1 MGLDKGLRS
10 LLSPPQSTD
19 NNTSLTQ
26 LPANILEAFIPGYSV
41 ISKFLLDALGFDI
54 TIVVSVCFL
63 AFALWTAVLYL
74 WKHAYALFQRY
85 GMSSITI
92 ESGDDIH
99 EHVMSWIADQQISRD
114 SRSLMAKTGLV
125 SAWDDEA
132 DGVDIAGVDIAD
144 ADEDAFLNFSNW
156 EANVSLRYQPDFGRH
171 RFWHHGS
178 YFEFT
183 REAKQTMD
191 SVYGIISTKETI
203 NLTCIGRS
211 TQPIKDLIRECRD
224 RHLDRGKLR
233 TSVRRPATRDM
244 RNRGYP
250 PWVKVAVRP
259 SRPMDT
265 VILDPEQKQN
275 VLADI
280 NEYLHPATPK

>member
-1 MGLDKGLRS
+1 MPFDTGFRS
-10 LLSPPQSTD
+10 LLSAPQSTD
-19 NNTSLTQ
+19 NDTSLTQ
-26 LPANILEAFIPGYSV
+26 LPVNILEAFIPGYSI
-41 ISKFLLDALGFDI
+41 ISQFLLETLGFDV

-63 AFALWTAVLYL
+63 VFALVTAVRYL
-74 WKHAYALFQRY
+74 WKNAYDLFQRY

-99 EHVMSWIADQQISRD
+99 EHIMSWIADQQVSRD

-132 DGVDIAGVDIAD
+132 DGVDVGD
-144 ADEDAFLNFSNW
+144 ADEDALLDFSNW
-156 EANVSLRYQPDFGRH
+156 EANVSLRYQPYFGRH
-171 RFWHHGS
+171 RFWHQGS

-183 REAKQTMD
+183 REAKQMME
-191 SVYGIISTKETI
+191 SMYGIISTKETI
-203 NLTCIGRS
+203 MLTCIGRS
-211 TQPIKDLIRECRD
+211 TQPIKNLIRECRD

-233 TSVRRPATRDM
+233 TNVRRPATRDM
-244 RNRGYP
+244 RNRGFP
-250 PWVKVAVRP
+250 SWVKVAVRP

-265 VILDPEQKQN
+265 VILDPEQKQK

>member
-1 MGLDKGLRS
+1 MAFDKGFRS
-10 LLSPPQSTD
+10 LFAAPPSPD
-19 NNTSLTQ
+19 NETSFTQ
-26 LPANILEAFIPGYSV
+26 LPVNILEAFIPGYSI
-41 ISKFLLDALGFDI
+41 ISKFLLEALGFDV
-54 TIVVSVCFL
+54 TLVVSICFL
-63 AFALWTAVLYL
+63 LFALGTAVRYL
-74 WKHAYALFQRY
+74 WRHAYRLFKSY

-99 EHVMSWIADQQISRD
+99 EHIMSWIADQQISKD

-132 DGVDIAGVDIAD
+132 DGADVGD
-144 ADEDAFLNFSNW
+144 ADEDALLNFSNW
-156 EANVSLRYQPDFGRH
+156 EANVSLRYQPHFGRH

-183 REAKQTMD
+183 REAKQMMD
-191 SVYGIISTKETI
+191 SVYGIFSTKETI
-203 NLTCIGRS
+203 MLTCIGRS

-224 RHLDRGKLR
+224 RHHDRGKLR
-233 TSVRRPATRDM
+233 TNVRRPATRDM

-265 VILDPEQKQN
+265 VILDPEQKQT

>member
-1 MGLDKGLRS
+1 MAFDKGFRS
-10 LLSPPQSTD
+10 LFSAPPSRD
-19 NNTSLTQ
+19 NDTSLAQ
-26 LPANILEAFIPGYSV
+26 LPVNILEAFIPGYSI
-41 ISKFLLDALGFDI
+41 ISKFLLEALGFDV
-54 TIVVSVCFL
+54 TLVVSICFL
-63 AFALWTAVLYL
+63 LFALGTAVRYL
-74 WKHAYALFQRY
+74 WKHAYDLFKCY

-99 EHVMSWIADQQISRD
+99 EHIMSWIADQQISRD

-132 DGVDIAGVDIAD
+132 DGADVGD
-144 ADEDAFLNFSNW
+144 ADEDALLNFSNW
-156 EANVSLRYQPDFGRH
+156 EANVSLRYQPHFGRH

-183 REAKQTMD
+183 REAKQMMD
-191 SVYGIISTKETI
+191 SVYGIFSTKETI
-203 NLTCIGRS
+203 MLTCIGRS

-233 TSVRRPATRDM
+233 TNVRRPATRDM

-275 VLADI
+275 VLSDI